1 MRVMTLR
8 RKFID
13 SSHYQLESI
22 MLRLFTALLVVFL
35 SAQTA
40 QAHPHVFVGA
50 KAEVIFD
57 NNGNVIGIN
66 HLWTFD
72 EQYSAF
78 ATMGFPKTPDG
89 KLDPAKL
96 AELAKINTESL
107 SDFDYFTVAKAAGK
121 KVAFS
126 KPENA
131 TMVENGK
138 AITLMLTLPLKEPIS
153 GRTFSLEVS
162 DPTYFVAFSFDE
174 ASDAVVI
181 SKAPSGC
188 TVSVRRPKAEDL
200 TNYSKLSDQ
209 MFQQLTN
216 KSEVSGAFGNQ
227 AMIACP

>member
-1 MRVMTLR
+1 
-8 RKFID
+8 
-13 SSHYQLESI
+13 
-22 MLRLFTALLVVFL
+22 MLRFIAFLFSLILAP
-35 SAQTA
+35 AAA

-57 NNGNVIGIN
+57 DKGNIVGIN

-78 ATMGFPKTPDG
+78 ATMGFPKTADG

-121 KVAFS
+121 KVLFS

-131 TMVENGK
+131 TMLENGN
-138 AITLMLTLPLKEPIS
+138 AVTLMLTLPLKEPVS

-162 DPTYFVAFSFDE
+162 DPTYFVAFSFD
-174 ASDAVVI
+174 AANDAVVM
-181 SKAPSGC
+181 SKAPAGC
-188 TVSVRRPKAEDL
+188 TVSIRRPKPEDL

-209 MFQQLTN
+209 MFSQLTN
-216 KSEVSGAFGNQ
+216 KSEVSGAFGNR
-227 AMIACP
+227 ALIACP